1 MGGGEFEK
9 PKLRELAGSTTSLN
23 TRRSGSLT
31 DVASVD
37 GTGHEDQKATSQLLS
52 NPLM

>member
-1 MGGGEFEK
+1 MGGGKFDN
-9 PKLRELAGSTTSLN
+9 PKRRELGGSTTPLN
-23 TRRSGSLT
+23 NRRSGSLT
-31 DVASVD
+31 EVASVD